1 MNLVKKIGLIG
12 VLASTIIGAGI
23 FSLPYIFNEVGALN
37 GIFFLIFFAI
47 VYIIVHSMYA
57 TLVVENPGMEFGSI
71 AKKYLGPFGGVV
83 QWLMLGELL
92 LVCFAYLVLAP
103 EFFLILFGG
112 NYWTY
117 VFIFWILG
125 VFGMSLSM
133 KGIETSETVGLVA
146 IFVLICMVG
155 AYGFLFGT
163 PNTLNK
169 EIVSAAQF
177 FLPFGP
183 LLFAFS
189 GRPSIRKIV
198 EALNQNEKKR
208 IYSIIIW
215 GTAIPAVIYGI
226 YALGML
232 RMYTTGDGIVGTIL
246 NFPWIIPSVLAVLGI
261 IVLWTSYFVVGINI
275 KDILIYDAKVKKGT
289 AFFIASCVPLLLC
302 FLGIKN
308 FIEIIGF
315 IGGVFLA
322 LEGIFIVLMWRKKT
336 TKNIYFFASILIFFV
351 FCIALAQE
359 VILFI

>member
-1 MNLVKKIGLIG
+1 MNVAKKIGLIG
-12 VLASTIIGAGI
+12 VLSSTIIGAGI

-37 GIFFLIFFAI
+37 GVLFLVFFAVIYI
-47 VYIIVHSMYA
+47 VIHSMYA
-57 TLVVENPGMEFGSI
+57 TLVVKNPGMEFGSI
-71 AKKYLGPFGGVV
+71 AKKYLGSFGGVI
-83 QWLMLGELL
+83 QWLMVGELL

-112 NYWTY
+112 NYWVY

-133 KGIETSETVGLVA
+133 KGIEISQTIGLFAIFGLVS
-146 IFVLICMVG
+146 MVG
-155 AYGFLFGT
+155 IYGFFFGA
-163 PNTLNK
+163 PHSLNK
-169 EIVSAAQF
+169 EIVSMSQF

-198 EALNQNEKKR
+198 EALDQNEKKK
-208 IYSIIIW
+208 IYSIIVW
-215 GTAIPAVIYGI
+215 GTIIPAVIYGI

-232 RMYTTGDGIVGTIL
+232 RMYKVGDGVIGTIL
-246 NFPWIIPSVLAVLGI
+246 NFPWIILSVLAVLGI
-261 IVLWTSYFVVGINI
+261 LVLWTSYFIIGMNI
-275 KDILIYDAKVKKGT
+275 RDILVYDVHIKKSI
-289 AFFIASCVPLLLC
+289 AFFIASCVPLLLF

-322 LEGIFIVLMWRKKT
+322 FEGILIVLMWCKQAK
-336 TKNIYFFASILIFFV
+336 KNIYFFVSILIFLV
-351 FCIALAQE
+351 FCIALIQE